1 MKKYA
6 VGSAR
11 LRNIR
16 ILYYLLFS
24 ISSFT
29 LTLTSAIAFSATLTL
44 AWDPNLEPDVAG
56 YKVYYGTKSRDY
68 IYVVDIDHQ
77 TSCTTSGLILGEG
90 YYFAVTAYD
99 INNSESDF
107 SAEIYYEVRK
117 SADQKSMPWV
127 PLLLLND

>member
-29 LTLTSAIAFSATLTL
+29 LTLTSAIAFAGTLTL

-56 YKVYYGTKSRDY
+56 YKVYYGTQSRDY
-68 IYVVDIDHQ
+68 IHVVDIGHQ
-77 TSCTTSGLILGEG
+77 TSCTISGLTSGEV

-99 INNSESDF
+99 IDNNESAF
-107 SAEIYYEVRK
+107 SVEITYEVQN
-117 SADQKSMPWV
+117 SAYQKSMPWI